1 MSNISQSCINTWVKM
16 INEDK
21 YTFNP
26 DDHKADDN
34 FIESDKYEQIARD
47 IDEYYRSVE
56 KTGKIEGNLN
66 ESDEECDSGE
76 TADGKADDRGKQKVE
91 KADEA
96 MTPEQI
102 MKMFNEKNQKLAAEQ
117 AAVAKKVRR
126 VDIKEL
132 YGGYVAC
139 EVTFANGDKKE
150 MEFDVSKD
158 ELKDMYNQMEPL
170 ASKKGVVCDMDDA
183 AVAVIRKR
191 LDPTDTLDW
200 FYKPTNTS
208 LDNWFAAQE
217 MENEEQFI
225 PSKRHSD
232 DWAEQMGLF
241 TDEYGD
247 DADDNFKSWDDGSPD
262 SYFN

>member
-1 MSNISQSCINTWVKM
+1 MSNISESCINNWVKM

-26 DDHKADDN
+26 DDYKADDN
-34 FIESDKYEQIARD
+34 FIESDKREQIAKD
-47 IDEYYRSVE
+47 IDEYYKNVE

-66 ESDEECDSGE
+66 ESDDECDDEEPADTDKTKDGE
-76 TADGKADDRGKQKVE
+76 QKAKKT
-91 KADEA
+91 DEA

-102 MKMFNEKNQKLAAEQ
+102 MKMFNEKNEKLAAEQ

-126 VDIKEL
+126 VDINDL
-132 YGGYVAC
+132 YDGYVAC
-139 EVTFANGDKKE
+139 EVTFVNGEKKE
-150 MEFDVSKD
+150 MEFDISED
-158 ELKDMYNQMEPL
+158 ELKDMYDQMEPL

-208 LDNWFAAQE
+208 LDDWFAA
-217 MENEEQFI
+217 
-225 PSKRHSD
+225 
-232 DWAEQMGLF
+232 
-241 TDEYGD
+241 
-247 DADDNFKSWDDGSPD
+247 
-262 SYFN
+262 